1 MSKIIRPFHLAFPIY
16 DIRLTIHWYQNTL
29 GCKIGR
35 QDENWVDFNFFGH
48 QLSGHLTT
56 KSNHVIPKN
65 IVDEVGEQLL
75 QNLFIAKNV
84 SEYNNSKYIFALQPT
99 LLVSKP
105 KTVMDKKIIQ
115 SLSNYKNINM
125 VQIYKDYYSYIKNQ
139 ISLKNNFNCENFLD
153 LSNIFENTD
162 FQNYIDTV
170 HMGNRG
176 QEIISN
182 NIGEKILKLEENKYD
197 N

>member
-56 KSNHVIPKN
+56 KSNHIIPKN
-65 IVDEVGEQLL
+65 IVDEKLIPIRHFGIILDTDEWKKLSNKLILKKIDFIIYPNTRFKGEKGEQSTF
-75 QNLFIAKNV
+75 FIKDPSGNILEFKSFKND
-84 SEYNNSKYIFALQPT
+84 KMIF
-99 LLVSKP
+99 
-105 KTVMDKKIIQ
+105 
-115 SLSNYKNINM
+115 
-125 VQIYKDYYSYIKNQ
+125 
-139 ISLKNNFNCENFLD
+139 
-153 LSNIFENTD
+153 
-162 FQNYIDTV
+162 
-170 HMGNRG
+170 
-176 QEIISN
+176 
-182 NIGEKILKLEENKYD
+182 D